1 VELAKVARTAYFLRD
16 ESVALTKTTQEICMS
31 DGVNRFL
38 GDTPARILIKLVLIS
53 LVVGVVMSAF
63 HWTPYDIFYGIRD
76 FFLRLWNMGFSAIAG
91 FVDYF
96 ILGAAVVIPAF
107 ILLRILSYRK

>member
-1 VELAKVARTAYFLRD
+1 MAEI
-16 ESVALTKTTQEICMS
+16 ETQESCMS

-38 GDTPARILIKLVLIS
+38 GDTPARIIVKLVLIS

-63 HWTPYDIFYGIRD
+63 HWTPYDILWGIRD
-76 FFLRLWNMGFSAIAG
+76 FFLRLWNMGFSAVAR
-91 FVDYF
+91 FADYL